1 MVSLEKEITVA
12 RFNRVPRVIYAI
24 QSSNGSRTHYLTV
37 DTAYL
42 KMEAIARQLRAI
54 AALAE
59 EVLHDLDVRPVVLVT
74 DAGARYELLT
84 LTIDY

>member
-1 MVSLEKEITVA
+1 MVSLEKEITA
-12 RFNRVPRVIYAI
+12 AKFNRAPRVIYAI
-24 QSSNGSRTHYLTV
+24 QSSNGSRTHYLTA
-37 DTAYL
+37 DSAYL

>member
-1 MVSLEKEITVA
+1 MVSLEREITA
-12 RFNRVPRVIYAI
+12 AKFNRAPRVIYAI

-37 DTAYL
+37 DSAYL

-84 LTIDY
+84 LSIDY